1 MTKNR
6 LVLGAVRCGAMRC
19 DEVVGG
25 ALPCFSQI
33 QGSSLV
39 SVCVW
44 FMRKIEGPKEV
55 GWQVVRRAHAAV
67 EGKRSVEKGR
77 CRRRAVRCDVGRV
90 FRLLVDLPCRHAA
103 SGCREASSQM
113 RGGWVDVSRVWND
126 EERSCSSR
134 CSSSRGQNPCFP
146 GPWQVRLVAAAV
158 SVDVR
163 ACSCCF
169 RPHAPLLTP
178 ASLAAS
184 RCPS

>member
-1 MTKNR
+1 
-6 LVLGAVRCGAMRC
+6 MRC

-55 GWQVVRRAHAAV
+55 GWQVVRRAHAAA
-67 EGKRSVEKGR
+67 EGKRSVEEGR

-113 RGGWVDVSRVWND
+113 RGGWLMCRGFGMT
-126 EERSCSSR
+126 RSA
-134 CSSSRGQNPCFP
+134 PAP
-146 GPWQVRLVAAAV
+146 ADAAAAEGRTRV
-158 SVDVR
+158 SLGLASAPTCCYCFCGRARLQLLLSTPRPPVD
-163 ACSCCF
+163 SCLF
-169 RPHAPLLTP
+169 GRFPLSLLTR
-178 ASLAAS
+178 AWS
-184 RCPS
+184 